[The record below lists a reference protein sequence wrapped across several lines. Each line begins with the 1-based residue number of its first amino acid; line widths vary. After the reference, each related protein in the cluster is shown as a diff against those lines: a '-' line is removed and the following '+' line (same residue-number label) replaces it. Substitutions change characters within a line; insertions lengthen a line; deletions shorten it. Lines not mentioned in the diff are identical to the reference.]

1 MDGEAQIRADRR
13 KAENSP
19 WRHRELR
26 DYDYPQIEQI
36 SQILRDRI
44 CLNLRNLRVGCP
56 GLRPASRLLRRR
68 ALRNDRYARRA
79 CGPAPMVAPSGAIVQ
94 NKANFRVPR
103 MGPNVCTKNK
113 L

>member
-79 CGPAPMVAPSGAIVQ
+79 CGPAPHGRAERGNCAKQSQFPGTQ
-94 NKANFRVPR
+94 N
-103 MGPNVCTKNK
+103 GP
-113 L
+113 